1 MQLNGRESGTLRG
14 RGTEEVVGELVTERE
29 SKRQVRLG
37 SVFAL
42 K

>member
-1 MQLNGRESGTLRG
+1 MQLNGRKSGTLRG
-14 RGTEEVVGELVTERE
+14 RGIQEVVEELFTERE